1 MRACR
6 TVRSTHQLAILP
18 VGNAKQR
25 IIDEGYSIEIKHKP
39 IDKAPSHSGIFYLVH
54 APEIIADILG
64 QEVSDF
70 HEIE

>member
-1 MRACR
+1 M
-6 TVRSTHQLAILP
+6 
-18 VGNAKQR
+18 GNAKQR